1 MQELPMQG
9 RKCQQRTRLRSVL
22 IWIPATDYSAGRTRS
37 QTPLRPHAWC
47 RSDANATRVYHL
59 NLGWFVQHY
68 EEWLLLVGPA
78 VYNKGS
84 CRGRGAV
91 IPHKMRGFGGNQSNT
106 ARAKFL

>member
-1 MQELPMQG
+1 MP
-9 RKCQQRTRLRSVL
+9 TTDATAIRLGMNSGNRLFSGQHAQPDTV
-22 IWIPATDYSAGRTRS
+22 
-37 QTPLRPHAWC
+37 RPHAWC
-47 RSDANATRVYHL
+47 PSDANATRVYHL

-78 VYNKGS
+78 VQNKGF

-91 IPHKMRGFGGNQSNT
+91 IPHKVGGFGGNQGNT